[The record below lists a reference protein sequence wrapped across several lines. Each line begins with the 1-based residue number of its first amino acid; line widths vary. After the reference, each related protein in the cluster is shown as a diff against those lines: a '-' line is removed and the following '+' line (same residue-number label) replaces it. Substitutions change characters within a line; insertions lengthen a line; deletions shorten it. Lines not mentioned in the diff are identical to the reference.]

1 MSIFVSK
8 RKEPMTKITLLV
20 LALTSL
26 THTGHRQEFIEKI
39 TPIIIEKSDKY
50 NLEPEMV
57 AAIIQVESSWYP
69 KSESEAGAC
78 GLMQVIPKW
87 NPKPDGSLYTCEEL
101 KKPEVGIE
109 AGTKAFRWWLDRAKG
124 DVNLALCSYNA
135 GYSCF
140 KKMRH
145 SYVKRVM
152 NVYRT
157 IKRK

>member
-1 MSIFVSK
+1 MLIFVSK
-8 RKEPMTKITLLV
+8 RKRMMTKLAVLV
-20 LALTSL
+20 LAFTSL
-26 THTGHRQEFIEKI
+26 THIGHRQKLIEKI

-57 AAIIQVESSWYP
+57 AAIIQVESSWHP

-101 KKPEVGIE
+101 KNPEVGIE
-109 AGTKAFRWWLDRAKG
+109 AGTKAFRWWLDRSS
-124 DVNLALCSYNA
+124 DNIPLALCSYNA
-135 GYSCF
+135 GYTCF
-140 KKMRH
+140 KKMKH

-152 NVYRT
+152 NVYHT
-157 IKRK
+157 IKKK